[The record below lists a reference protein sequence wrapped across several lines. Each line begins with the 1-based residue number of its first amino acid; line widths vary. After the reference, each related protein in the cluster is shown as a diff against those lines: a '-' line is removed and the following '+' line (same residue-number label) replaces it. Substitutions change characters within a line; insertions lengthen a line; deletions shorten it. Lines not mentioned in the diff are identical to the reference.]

1 MVAAPNKRFLVDVN
15 DDVVTVRIELGDR
28 YYARVLY
35 EDILWNLQT
44 YQGFKIWVEYPDDRP
59 TVRSRHGSRT

>member
-1 MVAAPNKRFLVDVN
+1 
-15 DDVVTVRIELGDR
+15 VVTVRIELGDR